1 MGKEPDKTKKIFG
14 TDGVRGRANKSP
26 MTVETA
32 LALGRAA
39 GKIFRFH
46 EGKHRVVI
54 GKDTRLSCYM
64 FENALIAGLCSM
76 GVDTLMVGPL
86 PTPGVAFITRAYRA
100 DAGIVIS
107 ASHNP
112 YYDNGIKF
120 FSSEGFKLPD
130 SWEHQ
135 MEQLI
140 SRNDFD
146 DSLPDD
152 GDIGKN
158 FKITDADGRYIEFA
172 KATFP
177 RRLSLKNLTI
187 ALDCANGAG
196 YKVAPLIFRELD
208 AKVFIYGNNPDGL
221 NINLNCG
228 SLYPETVQK
237 AVLEH
242 RADIG
247 IALDG
252 DADRVIMTD
261 ENAQIVDGDTI
272 LAICARDMKRR
283 GVLKG
288 NKVVSTIMSN
298 LGFIKAMEE
307 LDIEVIRAQV
317 GDRYVIQDMLEHQA
331 NLGGEQSGHLIF
343 LDHNTTG
350 DGLVCALQV
359 MRIMIETDSKL
370 SDLASLVKKYPQVC
384 VNVKVKNKPP
394 FETMPNVLAL
404 VGEVEKTLENA
415 GRVLLRYSGTENICR
430 VMVEGPKFKQVHQM
444 ANLIA
449 EEIKKQ
455 IGNNEK

>member
-140 SRNDFD
+140 SKNDFD

-384 VNVKVKNKPP
+384 VNVKVKAKPP
-394 FETMPNVLAL
+394 FETMPNVLTL
-404 VGEVEKTLENA
+404 VREVEKNLENA